1 MVIMSNA
8 DSFKQ
13 AHELDSSDRIA
24 LNHGEPCATVVQKI
38 TGDSRTVVIIEVPNN
53 TPVRY
58 KSE

>member
-13 AHELDSSDRIA
+13 AHELASGDKIA
-24 LNHGEPCATVVQKI
+24 LNYGEPFATVVQKI
-38 TGDSRTVVIIEVPNN
+38 TGDNQTVVIIEVPNN
-53 TPVRY
+53 KPVRY